1 MTLQLIL
8 HCHTTLAAQLRWF
21 HYNSMHFIIFAPLL
35 FKEHDPEAEWGLP
48 LNGPWINCSSDWCKE
63 IGFSHL
69 FWISTFKKY
78 FYFKKKSLEKCA
90 EFTFFH
96 YNVQQWSRSVFK
108 CNNKYNK
115 NRHFGV
121 LTVTWIENLSF
132 MFFFF
137 LLLLT
142 YTLFLVV
149 SMALYSYIKI
159 KDCRLKKI
167 QQVIQT
173 CYLKLGSM
181 LLETLQQIAYLYPSN
196 WCSFHAPKNL

>member
-1 MTLQLIL
+1 
-8 HCHTTLAAQLRWF
+8 
-21 HYNSMHFIIFAPLL
+21 MHFIIFAPLL
-35 FKEHDPEAEWGLP
+35 FKEHDPEAEWALP

-137 LLLLT
+137 
-142 YTLFLVV
+142 FSFVD
-149 SMALYSYIKI
+149 LYIIFGCFDGPVQLHKNQRLSFE
-159 KDCRLKKI
+159 KDS
-167 QQVIQT
+167 T
-173 CYLKLGSM
+173 SHTNM
-181 LLETLQQIAYLYPSN
+181 LLETWKYVTWDTTANSLLIP
-196 WCSFHAPKNL
+196 